1 MLLPSAQT
9 LVQADLL
16 QLFVLNFESL
26 VECSQ
31 NPSQL
36 RIFLID
42 GLVRS
47 PVFFLPENFL
57 IHSPTFLVCD

>member
-47 PVFFLPENFL
+47 PVFFFQK
-57 IHSPTFLVCD
+57 IF